1 MPHTVMIHVLN
12 EDAVVG
18 EVDHLPEANDQVIIV
33 SNVRRRDGR
42 DVSYVLPETNTVVYP
57 WTRIHCVEILPSEA
71 EEEVVSFIREQ

>member
-1 MPHTVMIHVLN
+1 MPYTVMIHVLN

-18 EVDHLPEANDQVIIV
+18 EVEQLPEPGDQVVIV

-42 DVSYVLPETNTVVYP
+42 DVSYILPETNTVVYP

-71 EEEVVSFIREQ
+71 EEEIVSFIRE

>member
-18 EVDHLPEANDQVIIV
+18 EVEHLPEPTDQVIV
-33 SNVRRRDGR
+33 VTNVRRRDGR
-42 DVSYVLPETNTVVYP
+42 DVSYILPETNTVVYP

-71 EEEVVSFIREQ
+71 EEEIVSFIRDG